1 MSINTHSLSI
11 SLTAQVLSYNKMLG
25 QLQDAGNTTTLA
37 HYLRLLDAAFLV
49 RGLERFSPGGART
62 RGSSPKLV
70 LWNNALVTATGLAS
84 FETVRADHAAWGRI
98 VENAVGAHLLNHLQ
112 GLAYEICYWRDRRDE
127 VDFVVR
133 AGRTTWGLE
142 VKSGLPRKAEG
153 MGVFCRRFEG
163 IRPLLIGSG
172 GMPLEE
178 FFLADPAE
186 LLS

>member
-1 MSINTHSLSI
+1 
-11 SLTAQVLSYNKMLG
+11 
-25 QLQDAGNTTTLA
+25 
-37 HYLRLLDAAFLV
+37 
-49 RGLERFSPGGART
+49 
-62 RGSSPKLV
+62 
-70 LWNNALVTATGLAS
+70 
-84 FETVRADHAAWGRI
+84 

-172 GMPLEE
+172 GMPREE
-178 FFLADPAE
+178 FFLADPTE